1 MISIQSSLS
10 PCCAG
15 TRMQIFPLTAVT
27 LAVCLGGNMTQPAS
41 IKNNTDI
48 HRRLRIISAFF
59 RK

>member
-27 LAVCLGGNMTQPAS
+27 LAVCLGGNVTQPAS

-48 HRRLRIISAFF
+48 NRPLRVMSAFF

>member
-27 LAVCLGGNMTQPAS
+27 LAVCLGGNVTQPAS

-48 HRRLRIISAFF
+48 HRPLRIMSAFF

>member
-15 TRMQIFPLTAVT
+15 TRMQIFPLSAVT
-27 LAVCLGGNMTQPAS
+27 LAVCLGGNVTQPAS
-41 IKNNTDI
+41 IKNNTEVQ
-48 HRRLRIISAFF
+48 RPLRIMRAFF